1 MNAASNTTKV
11 PATGAQKVVS
21 IFCALSLFVSLFA
34 AGFAACSLPLT
45 TSLLSQYTSNFAGSP
60 YAPSSLVSL
69 AEETR
74 AYTLEDYGRSA
85 GEKEAENTLALHILN
100 AALRSSSE
108 ASPTAERWDEQTRAV
123 LDVALEAPSA
133 AGGIEML
140 AAYDDAYALDR
151 NALSHL
157 DDCYSLV
164 SRAIPLLWG
173 VFIVFLG
180 TFAYLF
186 AKQRRIAARI
196 LILSPSLLLALLL
209 LFGAW
214 ALLDFNGLFTAFH
227 HVFFPQGNWT
237 FSYSSLLISM
247 YPLGFWMGM
256 GAVWLVISLAMS
268 ILSLFVGFRLRK
280 R

>member
-1 MNAASNTTKV
+1 MNVVSDTTT

-21 IFCALSLFVSLFA
+21 ILCALSLFVTLFA
-34 AGFAACSLPLT
+34 AGFAACALPVT

-60 YAPSSLVSL
+60 YAPSNLVSL

-100 AALRSSSE
+100 AALRSSAE

-123 LDVALEAPSA
+123 LNVALEAPSA
-133 AGGIEML
+133 AEGLEML
-140 AAYDDAYALDR
+140 AAYDDAYALDPD
-151 NALSHL
+151 ALSHL
-157 DDCYSLV
+157 DDCYSLISV
-164 SRAIPLLWG
+164 AIPMLWG
-173 VFIVFLG
+173 IFVVFLG
-180 TFAYLF
+180 TFAYLYV
-186 AKQRRIAARI
+186 KQRRLVAHV
-196 LILSPSLLLALLL
+196 LIISPSVLLALLL

-256 GAVWLVISLAMS
+256 GTVWLVISLAMS